1 MLRKTVIA
9 TVCETSPMGALVV
22 PAEQPLREAIASF
35 SHEHSK
41 HSIFLTDEA
50 SRFVGVINNRDLLDW
65 ARLQFNVY
73 PSDYKMSVHHVRRL
87 LLAES
92 IGDLARP
99 ESKKM
104 AVRLTDSIDE
114 ALRVMTHFNLEDI
127 AVLDND
133 DRIAND
139 LRLSEVLRYAL
150 DVTEDHGQ

>member
-1 MLRKTVIA
+1 
-9 TVCETSPMGALVV
+9 MGAMI
-22 PAEQPLREAIASF
+22 AHEKRPLRPTIDKF

-41 HSIFLTDEA
+41 HSIFLVDENG
-50 SRFVGVINNRDLLDW
+50 RFVGVINNRDLLDW

-104 AVRLTDSIDE
+104 SVRLSDSIEE
-114 ALRVMTHFNLEDI
+114 ALRVMTEFDLEDI
-127 AVLDND
+127 AVLDED
-133 DRIAND
+133 GRVAND
-139 LRLSEVLRYAL
+139 LRLSEVLRFAL
-150 DVTEDHGQ
+150 NLETTNT

>member
-1 MLRKTVIA
+1 MIKETTIS
-9 TVCETSPMGALVV
+9 TVCETSPMGAMI
-22 PAEQPLREAIASF
+22 AHQDRPLRATIDHF

-41 HSIFLTDEA
+41 HSIFLVDDDN
-50 SRFVGVINNRDLLDW
+50 RFVGVINNRDLLDW

-87 LLAES
+87 LTANS

-104 AVRLTDSIDE
+104 AVRLGDSIEE
-114 ALRVMTHFNLEDI
+114 ALRIMAEFDLEDI

-133 DRIAND
+133 GRVAND
-139 LRLSEVLRYAL
+139 LRLSEVLGFAL
-150 DVTEDHGQ
+150 NLEKAGT